1 MPKYSFMTPSVQK
14 AVQGAY
20 YNNPSTLMGPQTLE
34 SMYPDLT
41 NVPSSKG
48 IGSSTLSGLG
58 WSALRT
64 VGNNIV
70 GGAVNQTYKNL
81 DSPYAQQVKDLFDA
95 TQDPMARAIK
105 NWTGKGRD
113 NILSSI
119 HNDTPNEDLFKFN
132 IVGSDN
138 TSLLN
143 NFGYDRHSDEELG
156 IRQNIRNKTFWQN
169 VADVTNQ
176 TGVGATY
183 GAEYGSG
190 IGAII
195 GAGAGLLAGINNV
208 LYDKSNTTAFNNAI
222 NQGNMLKRMRE
233 QSYQDDYLTQY
244 NNQVNDVSNMNY
256 RNSIKD
262 YYGILRDGGSIHI
275 KPENRGKF
283 TALKERTGHSAT
295 WFKENGTPAQK
306 KMATFALNARKWHHK
321 ANGGEIQDPLK
332 KPMTDEQYFKT
343 MERIANENYMDWGY
357 DSPEAAL
364 LHALNDNT
372 YNYRQFYNDN
382 PTATNNAQTHWP
394 DTYKTVYHPTF
405 SSESMYS
412 GVRDR
417 NFNPEGKIG
426 GVWSGNTFYPNYWQ
440 KQYRNG
446 GELNTMDDIN
456 NGFIDITEGGTHE
469 QNPLGGVPVN
479 IAEDGLPNLVEEG
492 EMIYNGMVYS
502 NNLRPSEETKK
513 RLGLKGTTY
522 ADIIRKA
529 QKYSSERPD
538 DPVSKEYDKYIA
550 TTLAIDQEQQKTDKY
565 MRSNKKRG
573 IRGHYADWG
582 TRLHNTTMAAP
593 IWGSLGQVI
602 SDWTGNTNQYDY
614 SELDEFRRNV
624 GELQAPMTT
633 SYSDVGQHLRYN
645 PFDTDYMLNKAANQ
659 AAATNSMLRYTSPTP
674 AAMQRNIQAAN
685 YANQLAMSS
694 GLLAAR
700 QQNNDLRNV
709 VIGANNNLDLQN
721 TGNRLNVNLNNMQ
734 AINRYKEAL
743 ADRNLR
749 IAGTLAQMRSDIDN
763 AVSNARNINR
773 DTFLSN
779 LGDWGKESKIYDM
792 IKGDK
797 SLLYAWLG
805 RGADGMGYKGNLRCG
820 GSIRRRK

>member
-1 MPKYSFMTPSVQK
+1 MATINYQYYTNK
-14 AVQGAY
+14 ALRHLKDTKNGISANNINTSGAGT
-20 YNNPSTLMGPQTLE
+20 SGTGI
-34 SMYPDLT
+34 
-41 NVPSSKG
+41 SSA
-48 IGSSTLSGLG
+48 LSGLG

-64 VGNNIV
+64 VGNNII

-95 TQDPMARAIK
+95 TQDPIARAVK

-113 NILSSI
+113 NILSAI

-143 NFGYDRHSDEELG
+143 NFGYDRHSDGELG
-156 IRQNIRNKTFWQN
+156 IRQNIRKKTFWQN

-176 TGVGATY
+176 AGVGATY
-183 GAEYGSG
+183 GAKYGG
-190 IGAII
+190 GWGALGGAI
-195 GAGAGLLAGINNV
+195 AGTLAGVNNV
-208 LYDKSNTTAFNNAI
+208 LYDNANTTTFNSAI
-222 NQGNMLKRMRE
+222 NQGNLLKRMRE

-244 NNQVNDVSNMNY
+244 NDQVNNVANMNY
-256 RNSIKD
+256 RNNIRD

-321 ANGGEIQDPLK
+321 ADGGEIQDPLK

-412 GVRDR
+412 GVRDK

-426 GVWSGNTFYPNYWQ
+426 GVWSKDTFYPNYWQ
-440 KQYRNG
+440 NQYRNG

-469 QNPLGGVPVN
+469 QNPFGGIPVN

-522 ADIIRKA
+522 ADVIRKA

-538 DPVSKEYDKYIA
+538 DPVAKEYDKYIA
-550 TTLAIDQEQQKTDKY
+550 TTLAVDQEQQKTDKY

-582 TRLHNTTMAAP
+582 TRLHNATMAAP
-593 IWGSLGQVI
+593 IWGSMGQYL
-602 SDWTGNTNQYDY
+602 SDLAGITNQYDY
-614 SELDEFRRNV
+614 SELDDFRRNA
-624 GELQAPMTT
+624 GDMQAPVTT
-633 SYSDVGQHLRYN
+633 SYSDVGQHLRFN

-659 AAATNSMLRYTSPTP
+659 AVATNSMLRYTSPTP

-685 YANQLAMSS
+685 YTNQLAMAN

-700 QQNNDLRNV
+700 QQNNDMRNQ
-709 VIGANNNLDLQN
+709 VIGANNTLDLQN
-721 TGNRLNVNLNNMQ
+721 AGNRLNVKLNNMQ
-734 AINRYKEAL
+734 AINRYREAL

-749 IAGTLAQMRSDIDN
+749 IAGSLAQLRSDIDN

-773 DTFLSN
+773 DTLLSN

-797 SLLYAWLG
+797 SLLYAWLS

>member
-1 MPKYSFMTPSVQK
+1 MATINYQYYTNK
-14 AVQGAY
+14 ALRHLKDTKNGISANNINTSGAGT
-20 YNNPSTLMGPQTLE
+20 SGTGI
-34 SMYPDLT
+34 
-41 NVPSSKG
+41 SSA
-48 IGSSTLSGLG
+48 LSGLG

-64 VGNNIV
+64 VGNNII

-95 TQDPMARAIK
+95 TQDPIARAVK

-113 NILSSI
+113 NILSAI

-143 NFGYDRHSDEELG
+143 NFGYDRHSDGELG
-156 IRQNIRNKTFWQN
+156 IRQNIRKKTFWQN

-176 TGVGATY
+176 AGVGATY
-183 GAEYGSG
+183 GAKYGG
-190 IGAII
+190 GWGALGGAI
-195 GAGAGLLAGINNV
+195 AGTLAGVNNV
-208 LYDKSNTTAFNNAI
+208 LYDNANTTTFNSAI
-222 NQGNMLKRMRE
+222 NQGNLLKRMRE

-244 NNQVNDVSNMNY
+244 NDQVNNVANMNY
-256 RNSIKD
+256 RNNIRD

-321 ANGGEIQDPLK
+321 ADGGEIQDPLK

-412 GVRDR
+412 GVRDK

-426 GVWSGNTFYPNYWQ
+426 GVWSKDTFYPNYWQ
-440 KQYRNG
+440 NQYRNG

-469 QNPLGGVPVN
+469 QNPFGGIPVN

-522 ADIIRKA
+522 ADVIRKA

-538 DPVSKEYDKYIA
+538 DPVAKEYDKYIA
-550 TTLAIDQEQQKTDKY
+550 TTLAVDQEQQKTDKY

-582 TRLHNTTMAAP
+582 TRLHNATMAAP
-593 IWGSLGQVI
+593 IWGSMGQYL
-602 SDWTGNTNQYDY
+602 SDLAGITNQYDY
-614 SELDEFRRNV
+614 SELDDFRRNA
-624 GELQAPMTT
+624 GDMQAPVTT
-633 SYSDVGQHLRYN
+633 SYSDVGQHLRFN

-700 QQNNDLRNV
+700 QQNNDLRNA

-721 TGNRLNVNLNNMQ
+721 AGNRLNVNLNNMQ

-763 AVSNARNINR
+763 AVSNARNVNR
-773 DTFLSN
+773 DTLLSN

-797 SLLYAWLG
+797 SLLYAWLS

>member
-1 MPKYSFMTPSVQK
+1 MVEPYAGQR
-14 AVQGAY
+14 QGFI
-20 YNNPSTLMGPQTLE
+20 E
-34 SMYPDLT
+34 REDL
-41 NVPSSKG
+41 
-48 IGSSTLSGLG
+48 
-58 WSALRT
+58 
-64 VGNNIV
+64 GNGKV
-70 GGAVNQTYKNL
+70 KQTY
-81 DSPYAQQVKDLFDA
+81 
-95 TQDPMARAIK
+95 
-105 NWTGKGRD
+105 
-113 NILSSI
+113 
-119 HNDTPNEDLFKFN
+119 
-132 IVGSDN
+132 
-138 TSLLN
+138 
-143 NFGYDRHSDEELG
+143 
-156 IRQNIRNKTFWQN
+156 
-169 VADVTNQ
+169 
-176 TGVGATY
+176 
-183 GAEYGSG
+183 
-190 IGAII
+190 IGA
-195 GAGAGLLAGINNV
+195 
-208 LYDKSNTTAFNNAI
+208 SPF
-222 NQGNMLKRMRE
+222 
-233 QSYQDDYLTQY
+233 
-244 NNQVNDVSNMNY
+244 
-256 RNSIKD
+256 
-262 YYGILRDGGSIHI
+262 RDGGSIHI
-275 KPENRGKF
+275 KPENKGKF

-295 WFKENGTPAQK
+295 WFKEHGTPAQK
-306 KMATFALNARKWHHK
+306 KMATFALNAAKWHHK
-321 ANGGEIQDPLK
+321 ADGGEIQDPLK

-405 SSESMYS
+405 SNESMYS

-417 NFNPEGKIG
+417 NFNPEGRIG
-426 GVWSGNTFYPNYWQ
+426 GVWSKGTFYPNYWQ

-469 QNPLGGVPVN
+469 QNPFGGVPVN
-479 IAEDGLPNLVEEG
+479 IAEDGLPNLVEED

-522 ADIIRKA
+522 ADVIRKA

-538 DPVSKEYDKYIA
+538 DPVAKEYDKYIA
-550 TTLAIDQEQQKTDKY
+550 TTLAVDQEQQKTDKY
-565 MRSNKKRG
+565 MSSNKKRG

-582 TRLHNTTMAAP
+582 TRLHNATMAAP
-593 IWGSLGQVI
+593 IWGSLGQVV
-602 SDWTGNTNQYDY
+602 SDWVGNTNQYDY
-614 SELDEFRRNV
+614 SEIDEFRRNA
-624 GELQAPMTT
+624 GDMQAPVTT
-633 SYSDVGQHLRYN
+633 SYNDVGQHLRFN

-685 YANQLAMSS
+685 YANQLAMSN
-694 GLLAAR
+694 GLLAAK
-700 QQNNDLRNV
+700 QQNNDMRNQ

-734 AINRYKEAL
+734 AINRYREAL

-763 AVSNARNINR
+763 TVSNARNINR

-797 SLLYAWLG
+797 SLLYAWLS

>member
-1 MPKYSFMTPSVQK
+1 MLIFANNRDKSMATINYKYYT
-14 AVQGAY
+14 
-20 YNNPSTLMGPQTLE
+20 NNALKGLYDTKNGISADNINTSG
-34 SMYPDLT
+34 S
-41 NVPSSKG
+41 NSSSG
-48 IGSSTLSGLG
+48 LSGMG
-58 WSALRT
+58 FSAIRT
-64 VGNNIV
+64 IGNNII
-70 GGAVNQTYKNL
+70 GRAANQAYSNL

-95 TQDPMARAIK
+95 TQDPLARAVK
-105 NWTGKGRD
+105 NLTGKSRD
-113 NILSSI
+113 SILTAI
-119 HNDTPNEDLFKFN
+119 HNDTPNEDLFQFN
-132 IVGSDN
+132 ITGSN
-138 TSLLN
+138 NASLLN

-156 IRQNIRNKTFWQN
+156 IRQNIRKKNFWQAFGDFN
-169 VADVTNQ
+169 NQ
-176 TGVGATY
+176 AGVGATY
-183 GAEYGSG
+183 GAEIGGGLGALGGLALGG
-190 IGAII
+190 IAGAINW
-195 GAGAGLLAGINNV
+195 ANDSA
-208 LYDKSNTTAFNNAI
+208 NTTAFNNAI
-222 NQGNMLKRMRE
+222 NQSNMLKRMRE
-233 QSYQDDYLTQY
+233 QSYQDDYLAQY
-244 NNQVNDVSNMNY
+244 SNQVNDVSNMNY
-256 RNSIKD
+256 RNNIRD

-283 TALKERTGHSAT
+283 TALKERTGHSPT

-306 KMATFALNARKWHHK
+306 KMAVFALNARKWNHSK
-321 ANGGEIQDPLK
+321 DAGGNLQEPLK
-332 KPMTDEQYFKT
+332 NGLTDEQYFKM
-343 MERIANENYMDWGY
+343 MERVANENYADWGY
-357 DSPEAAL
+357 NSPEVAL

-405 SSESMYS
+405 SSESVYS

-417 NFNPEGKIG
+417 NFNPEGRIG
-426 GVWSGNTFYPNYWQ
+426 GVWSGGTFYPNYWQ
-440 KQYRNG
+440 NQYRNG

-469 QNPLGGVPVN
+469 QNPFGGIPVN

-522 ADIIRKA
+522 ADVIRKA

-538 DPVSKEYDKYIA
+538 DPVAKEYDKYIA
-550 TTLAIDQEQQKTDKY
+550 TTLAVDQEQQKTDKY
-565 MRSNKKRG
+565 MRSNKKSG
-573 IRGHYADWG
+573 IRGHYADRGAW
-582 TRLHNTTMAAP
+582 LHNATMAAP
-593 IWGSLGQVI
+593 IWGSLGQVV
-602 SDWTGNTNQYDY
+602 SDWVGNTNQYDY
-614 SELDEFRRNV
+614 SELDDFRRNA
-624 GELQAPMTT
+624 GELQAPVTT
-633 SYSDVGQHLRYN
+633 GYSDVGQHLRYN
-645 PFDTDYMLNKAANQ
+645 PFDTDYMLNRAANQ
-659 AAATNSMLRYTSPTP
+659 AAATNRMLGYTSPTP

-685 YANQLAMSS
+685 YVNQLAMSN

-700 QQNNDLRNV
+700 QQNNDMRNQ
-709 VIGANNNLDLQN
+709 VIGANNTLDLQN
-721 TGNRLNVNLNNMQ
+721 AGNRLNVNLNNMQ
-734 AINRYKEAL
+734 AINRYREAL

-749 IAGTLAQMRSDIDN
+749 IAGSLAQLRSEIDN

-773 DTFLSN
+773 DTLLSN

-797 SLLYAWLG
+797 SLLYAWLS